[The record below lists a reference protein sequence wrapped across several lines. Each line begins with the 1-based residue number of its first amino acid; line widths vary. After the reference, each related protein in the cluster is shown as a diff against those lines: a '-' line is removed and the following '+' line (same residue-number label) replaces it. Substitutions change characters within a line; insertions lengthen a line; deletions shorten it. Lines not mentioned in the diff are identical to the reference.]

1 MEISCENHILIKM
14 KEIIDLEET
23 VCLPRYTCNRRS
35 NEVQSIF
42 NPDIAF
48 TDSINQNVSKSTLLY
63 QEFVTVDKARGI
75 PQSKEM
81 SF

>member
-1 MEISCENHILIKM
+1 MLHVNQM

-48 TDSINQNVSKSTLLY
+48 TDSINQNVSKSFILDHTTLSGIC
-63 QEFVTVDKARGI
+63 DRGSSQGHSTI
-75 PQSKEM
+75 
-81 SF
+81 